1 MAAATYSRQNMGEG
15 GARRGNMLL
24 DVGLPPRVIT
34 KLRRLVILQR
44 YAGSADAVDCKR
56 EARCYLP
63 QALGDR

>member
-1 MAAATYSRQNMGEG
+1 
-15 GARRGNMLL
+15 MLL